1 MINLLKYNTDYE
13 WLINLKGEYIAY
25 AVSGEAYDY
34 VEETSE
40 RLRKLAQKLY
50 KFPFYLHFESYYDSP
65 QWILEEKDFDIRYQP
80 SGRTVLTQSG
90 RKLFE
95 AEVPAF
101 TVKISNVELL
111 DKAFELWFQYAF
123 DNHLWAL
130 TQEDTIMY
138 EGGFAAI
145 ELMKDEVVLV
155 TEHDACGF
163 TVLTNDQAFQQE
175 TTLRA
180 LLNEAFFRK
189 EGNP

>member
-1 MINLLKYNTDYE
+1 MINLLKYNKDYE
-13 WLINLKGEYIAY
+13 GFINIKGEYIAY

-65 QWILEEKDFDIRYQP
+65 QWILQERDFDIHYQP

-123 DNHLWAL
+123 DNNLWVL
-130 TQEDTIMY
+130 TQEDTIVY

-145 ELMKDEVVLV
+145 ELMKDEVILV
-155 TEHDACGF
+155 TEHDAYGF
-163 TVLTNDQAFQQE
+163 TVLTNDKTFQQE
-175 TTLRA
+175 KTLRV
-180 LLNEAFFRK
+180 LLDEAF
-189 EGNP
+189 

>member
-1 MINLLKYNTDYE
+1 MINLLKYNKDYE
-13 WLINLKGEYIAY
+13 GFINIKGKYIAY

-50 KFPFYLHFESYYDSP
+50 KFPFYLHFESYYDTP
-65 QWILEEKDFDIRYQP
+65 KWILQERDFEIRYKP
-80 SGRTVLTQSG
+80 SERTVLTQPG

-123 DNHLWAL
+123 DNNLWVL
-130 TQEDTIMY
+130 IQEDTIVY
-138 EGGFAAI
+138 EDGFAAI
-145 ELMKDEVVLV
+145 ELMKDEVILV
-155 TEHDACGF
+155 TEHDAYGF
-163 TVLTNDQAFQQE
+163 TVLTNDKTFQQE
-175 TTLRA
+175 KTLRV
-180 LLNEAFFRK
+180 LLDEAF
-189 EGNP
+189 